1 MTTSART
8 ITPREFIAKWDGKDF
23 GERQASQEMFL
34 DVCALVGHSTPV
46 QFGNRE
52 VFTFEKAVLGGGS
65 ADAFLEGRFVWEFKG
80 KDRQLNDAVTQAVGY
95 ARHLKNP
102 PLIVVSSFETI
113 RIETNFQGMELV
125 RHDIALADLVDQDKF
140 DLLSNAFHN
149 PDALR
154 PTRSIDA
161 VTQETA
167 KLFTQIVGDME
178 GQSSDPEALALH
190 LNRIIFCLY
199 AEDAGLLPEGLFANI
214 LYTNRERPDLS
225 NLAIADLFD
234 KMAEGGMFGMQQ
246 IAHFNGDLFRG
257 DTTIEL
263 NSGAMQRLGEAVKA
277 NWRSIEPSVFG
288 TLFER
293 ALDVSKR
300 SQTGAHYTSASDIEL
315 VVEPV
320 VMAPLKREWEMTRQ
334 EVNDLL
340 DDEKREAARV
350 RLDQFRERLA
360 AVKVLDPACGSGNFL
375 YIVLR
380 SLLDLERDVID
391 FAAIKGW
398 EELVP
403 KVQPNQMLGLEINH
417 YAAELARTAL
427 WIGYIQW
434 HQANGFTYAH
444 SPILTSLDTIQ
455 QMDAILDVSEP
466 DNPTEPEWPAA
477 EFIVGNPPFLGNKMM
492 RKNLGDK
499 MVDAIYAAYA
509 GRLPKGSDLC
519 SYWFEKARAEVSA
532 RRSERVGLLGTQGIR
547 GGRNRQVLERIK
559 HSGNIFLALPDRI
572 WALDGAMVHISIV
585 GFDGGKETA
594 RFFDGEVVSG
604 EINADLTLG
613 PDLTKAVKLKANR
626 KIAYQGFNRVGSFDV
641 PGPDAQVM
649 LQANNP
655 HAKPN
660 SDVLKPYRNAKDFLD
675 VPRGV
680 YTVDFGPDMT
690 MEDAALYEQ
699 PFEWVL
705 AYVKPEREKSNVQK
719 AKEFWWRYQLPSTD
733 LRKALSGMEKYLAT
747 GRVSKHR
754 IFAWLDAEI
763 MPDNALVIFAVED
776 DYTFGVLQSR
786 FHELWARAVGTQLR
800 EAESGFRYTPLTCF
814 EKFPFPSPTDAE
826 RESVA
831 TAADELNRRR
841 QNDSR
846 TLTNLYNEMPTWLG
860 LAHAKLDAAV
870 ADAYGWPTDVSDG
883 DVLERLLALNLER
896 AGGQ

>member
-1 MTTSART
+1 MTTSMQT

-34 DVCALVGHSTPV
+34 DICGLIGHSTPV
-46 QFGNRE
+46 QFGDRE
-52 VFTFEKAVLGGGS
+52 VFTFEKAVPGGS
-65 ADAFLEGRFVWEFKG
+65 ADAFLEERFVWEFKG

-125 RHDIALADLVDQDKF
+125 RHDIALAELVQQEKL
-140 DLLSNAFHN
+140 DLLSNVFHN

-167 KLFTQIVGDME
+167 KLFTEIVGYME

-214 LYTNRERPDLS
+214 LYSNRERPDLS
-225 NLAIADLFD
+225 NKAIANLFEQ
-234 KMAEGGMFGMQQ
+234 MSQGGLFGTQE
-246 IAHFNGDLFRG
+246 IAHFNGDLFKG
-257 DTTIEL
+257 DSSIEL
-263 NSGAMQRLGEAVKA
+263 NSNALQRLGEAVRA

-293 ALDVSKR
+293 ALDASKR

-320 VMAPLKREWEMTRQ
+320 VMAPLKREWETARQ
-334 EVNDLL
+334 KINDLL
-340 DDEKREAARV
+340 DDEELEEARGH
-350 RLDQFRERLA
+350 LEQFRERLA
-360 AVKVLDPACGSGNFL
+360 AVTVLDPACGSGNFL
-375 YIVLR
+375 YIALR

-398 EELVP
+398 EGLVP
-403 KVQPNQMLGLEINH
+403 KIQPSQMLGLEINH

-434 HQANGFTYAH
+434 HQANGFAYTH

-466 DNPTEPEWPAA
+466 HNPIEPGWPAA

-492 RKNLGDK
+492 RKNLGDET
-499 MVDAIYAAYA
+499 VDAIYAAYS
-509 GRLPKGSDLC
+509 GRLPKGADLC

-532 RRSERVGLLGTQGIR
+532 CRTERVGLLGTQGIR
-547 GGRNRQVLERIK
+547 GGRNRLVLDRIK
-559 HSGNIFLALPDRI
+559 ESGNIFMAVPDRI
-572 WALDGAMVHISIV
+572 WALNGAMVHISIV
-585 GFDGGKETA
+585 GFDGGKETE
-594 RFFDGEVVSG
+594 RLFDGEVVQS
-604 EINADLTLG
+604 EIHSNLTLG
-613 PDLTKAVKLKANR
+613 PDLTKAVKLQENGG
-626 KIAYQGFNRVGSFDV
+626 ISFQGFNRVGSFDV

-649 LQANNP
+649 LNANNP
-655 HAKPN
+655 HGKPN

-690 MEDAALYEQ
+690 MEDAALYEK
-699 PFEWVL
+699 PFEWLL
-705 AYVKPEREKSNVQK
+705 AYVKPEREKSNYEK
-719 AKEFWWRYQLPSTD
+719 AKEFWWRYQLPSAD
-733 LRKALSGMEKYLAT
+733 LRKALSGLDKYLAT

-754 IFAWLDAEI
+754 IFSWLDAAI
-763 MPDNALVIFAVED
+763 MPDNALVIFACED

-786 FHELWARAVGTQLR
+786 FHELWARASGTQLR
-800 EAESGFRYTPLTCF
+800 EAESGFRYTPSTCF
-814 EKFPFPSPTDAE
+814 EKFPFPTPTSAE
-826 RESVA
+826 REAVES
-831 TAADELNRRR
+831 AARALDGRR

-846 TLTNLYNEMPTWLG
+846 TLTNLYNEMPTWLK
-860 LAHAKLDAAV
+860 LAHEKLDTSVAA
-870 ADAYGWPTDVSDG
+870 AYGWPADLLDEEI
-883 DVLERLLALNLER
+883 LERLLTLNLMR
-896 AGGQ
+896 GAAQ